1 MGQATV
7 SSSLEHKFGGAAAT
21 STGNRVVFAPLQA
34 TGVGIFDVDSDVA
47 VRVPLALHTRATLHA
62 LTTGPPSSRASHT
75 SEIDL
80 PRTDSHILVVVVR
93 SRIESTHILSNRA

>member
-47 VRVPLALHTRATLHA
+47 VRVPLALHTRANL
-62 LTTGPPSSRASHT
+62 L
-75 SEIDL
+75 
-80 PRTDSHILVVVVR
+80 
-93 SRIESTHILSNRA
+93 

>member
-47 VRVPLALHTRATLHA
+47 VRVPLALHTRAPLHA
-62 LTTGPPSSRASHT
+62 LTTGPPSPALRASHSRHQLT
-75 SEIDL
+75 
-80 PRTDSHILVVVVR
+80 LVVVVR
-93 SRIESTHILSNRA
+93 SRIEPTHILSNRA